1 MNWEATIAGI
11 ALLVSIGTAIFSY
24 NADQESQYRQRSFE
38 VTMFKMQSLEP
49 AMRDASRISSEMNR
63 TLNAMVLSAGTEPS
77 VTYIKKILQSYS
89 DAVDVFNSVRRYL
102 DDGNAKALDRKITE
116 YETSMF
122 ETMRAGDPPTA
133 EQLTQ
138 LTNIPE
144 DMKTLV
150 EQAIDDLDS
159 RLASE

>member
-38 VTMFKMQSLEP
+38 VSMFKMQSLEP
-49 AMRDASRISSEMNR
+49 AIRDASRISSEMNR
-63 TLNAMVLSAGTEPS
+63 TLNAMVLSTSEESGKIY
-77 VTYIKKILQSYS
+77 VKKILQSYS
-89 DAVDVFNSVRRYL
+89 DAVDVFNDVRRHL
-102 DDGNAKALDRKITE
+102 DDGNAKTFDNKITD
-116 YETSMF
+116 YERSMF
-122 ETMRAGDPPTA
+122 ETMKADDSPTA

-138 LTNIPE
+138 LTNIPAE
-144 DMKTLV
+144 LKTLV

>member
-38 VTMFKMQSLEP
+38 VSMFKMQSLEP

-63 TLNAMVLSAGTEPS
+63 TLNAMVLLAAEGSGEIY
-77 VTYIKKILQSYS
+77 VKKILQSYS
-89 DAVDVFNSVRRYL
+89 DAVDVFNGVRGNL
-102 DDGNAKALDRKITE
+102 DDGNAKAFDNKITN
-116 YETSMF
+116 YERSMF
-122 ETMRAGDPPTA
+122 ETMKAGGQPTA

-138 LTNIPE
+138 FTNIPAE
-144 DMKTLV
+144 LKTLI
-150 EQAIDDLDS
+150 EQAIDDLES

>member
-38 VTMFKMQSLEP
+38 VSMFKMQSLEP

-63 TLNAMVLSAGTEPS
+63 TLNAMVLLAGKEPGEIY
-77 VTYIKKILQSYS
+77 VKKILQSYS
-89 DAVDVFNSVRRYL
+89 DAVDVFNGVRRNL
-102 DDGNAKALDRKITE
+102 DDGNAKAFDNKITD

-122 ETMRAGDPPTA
+122 ETMKAGGQPTA

-138 LTNIPE
+138 LTNIPAE
-144 DMKTLV
+144 LKTLI